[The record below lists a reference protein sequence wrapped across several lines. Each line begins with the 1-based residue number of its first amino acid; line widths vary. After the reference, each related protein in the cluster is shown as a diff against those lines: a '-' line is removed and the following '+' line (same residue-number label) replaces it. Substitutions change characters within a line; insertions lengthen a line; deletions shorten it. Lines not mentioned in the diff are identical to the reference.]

1 MEELYNVAAKKL
13 IEETELTFYPQFCL
27 ICQGNW
33 VSKKLSEPCIYCGS
47 RRTVNHL
54 REILEDTEKKMG
66 SISKRTDLD
75 MKGKRNE

>member
-27 ICQGNW
+27 ICQLNW
-33 VSKKLSEPCIYCGS
+33 WSKKLAEPCIYCGS
-47 RRTVNHL
+47 RRTVNYL
-54 REILEDTEKKMG
+54 REILEDAEIQVG

-75 MKGKRNE
+75 MKGE